1 MESIFLLSP
10 VCLPR
15 TNRNIENS
23 GTEFFILGNNEI
35 SFILVF
41 VNLTSSVSSFVRKT
55 TEKIGTLHTSPDL
68 KVRPEPRGDEQ
79 SCEEHVSPVTCPKE
93 EDTE

>member
-1 MESIFLLSP
+1 M
-10 VCLPR
+10 
-15 TNRNIENS
+15 
-23 GTEFFILGNNEI
+23 
-35 SFILVF
+35 LVF
-41 VNLTSSVSSFVRKT
+41 WYLTSSVSSFVRKT

-79 SCEEHVSPVTCPKE
+79 LCEEDVSPVPCSKE